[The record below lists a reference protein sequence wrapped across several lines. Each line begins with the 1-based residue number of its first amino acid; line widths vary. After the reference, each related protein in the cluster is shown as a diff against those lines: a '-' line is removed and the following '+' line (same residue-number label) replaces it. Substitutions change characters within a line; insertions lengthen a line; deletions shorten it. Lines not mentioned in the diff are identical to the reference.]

1 MAENDLA
8 EVDDVGDRTW
18 VMYPSFVFSNILID
32 PQRTCRCVKA
42 QTSYFTSKDV
52 HATNK
57 INSIYLYLL
66 DV

>member
-18 VMYPSFVFSNILID
+18 VMYPSVVFSNVLLD
-32 PQRTCRCVKA
+32 PQRTCRCGKA
-42 QTSYFTSKDV
+42 QSSYFTSKDV